1 LYFLDNNEE
10 SDATKNI
17 KSEIVKQF
25 SDSNSS
31 WLKSKKSKSIIPE
44 KGMCTCKAYYI
55 YKILHKCINV
65 IYVIL
70 NNIKTFS

>member
-1 LYFLDNNEE
+1 MLELLFLYFLGINEE

-31 WLKSKKSKSIIPE
+31 WLKSKNSKSIIPE
-44 KGMCTCKAYYI
+44 KGM
-55 YKILHKCINV
+55 LPV
-65 IYVIL
+65 
-70 NNIKTFS
+70 